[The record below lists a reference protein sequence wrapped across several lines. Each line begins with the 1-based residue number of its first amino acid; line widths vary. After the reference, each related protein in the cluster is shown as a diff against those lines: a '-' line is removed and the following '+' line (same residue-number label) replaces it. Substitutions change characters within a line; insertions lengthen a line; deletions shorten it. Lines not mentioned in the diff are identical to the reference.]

1 MNTSQPRHAVKLVPH
16 EQLPIEMKDR
26 TNGQGLDMLSM
37 YDQDVLIL
45 LVFVV
50 KEMLAVL
57 ECLNHFLLAELGQIC
72 WMKLCLLYPDWM
84 PKNTVN

>member
-1 MNTSQPRHAVKLVPH
+1 
-16 EQLPIEMKDR
+16 MKDR
-26 TNGQGLDMLSM
+26 TNDQGSDMISM

-57 ECLNHFLLAELGQIC
+57 EYLNHFLLVES
-72 WMKLCLLYPDWM
+72 
-84 PKNTVN
+84 